1 MIVICEILVEAAIEF
16 SDFIITLD
24 SHSLKIMSNYEE
36 LKFKHSLGVAEII
49 CDHTY
54 KEIKEA

>member
-16 SDFIITLD
+16 SDFIITID
-24 SHSLKIMSNYEE
+24 SHSLKFMSNYAE
-36 LKFKHSLGVAEII
+36 LKFKHSLGVTEII

-54 KEIKEA
+54 KEMEA